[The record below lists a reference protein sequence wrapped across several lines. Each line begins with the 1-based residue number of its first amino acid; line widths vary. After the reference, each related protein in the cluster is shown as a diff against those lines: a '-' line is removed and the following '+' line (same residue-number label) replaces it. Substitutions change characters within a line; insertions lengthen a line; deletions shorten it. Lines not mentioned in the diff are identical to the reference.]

1 MSSESLWVA
10 SPELPFIVLTRA
22 LSECGGTGGAEGLP
36 PWRARDLAGASPYG
50 ARRWP
55 FPTAINWL
63 EIPHGWVVGT
73 RARPAG
79 CLPVR
84 FCRKHR
90 KQKKPPPCRPATT
103 RGSPYTRICGPKGLL
118 ATSRFQP
125 SSISS
130 SSKSCL
136 EGCFSGLLSRPDRDA
151 SARGVRESNRCHSS
165 RAGPRS
171 TCP

>member
-1 MSSESLWVA
+1 MRDRHSIYIPPGLNKAPSGLIGTSYRIRRRRPSPGPPSHPPSSW
-10 SPELPFIVLTRA
+10 
-22 LSECGGTGGAEGLP
+22 GLP
-36 PWRARDLAGASPYG
+36 GVL
-50 ARRWP
+50 
-55 FPTAINWL
+55 
-63 EIPHGWVVGT
+63 GWVVGT

-130 SSKSCL
+130 SSNSCL

-151 SARGVRESNRCHSS
+151 SARGVRESNPCHSS